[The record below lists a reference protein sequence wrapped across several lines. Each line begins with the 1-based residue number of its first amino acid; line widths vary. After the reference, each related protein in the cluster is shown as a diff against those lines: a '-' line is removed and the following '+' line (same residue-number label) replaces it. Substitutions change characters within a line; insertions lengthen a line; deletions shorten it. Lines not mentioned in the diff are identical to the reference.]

1 MRVIAGTAKGH
12 KLKAP
17 KGMDTRPTTDKIKET
32 LFNIISQDIYD
43 SNFLDLYSGT
53 GAIGIEALSRGAK
66 KAVFVDKSHI
76 CKMIIEDNL
85 IHTKLKDK
93 GIIYQIDVSKGLD
106 ILKEKDEKFDIIFM
120 DPPYWDNNIEKIL
133 EKIVRLNLISPI
145 GYIIVEHS
153 SEKDIQNL
161 YRLQIWK
168 EKVFKTT
175 RMTFLKILE
184 ESL

>member
-66 KAVFVDKSHI
+66 KAVFIDKSHI

-93 GIIYQIDVSKGLD
+93 GIIYQIDVSKD
-106 ILKEKDEKFDIIFM
+106 
-120 DPPYWDNNIEKIL
+120 
-133 EKIVRLNLISPI
+133 
-145 GYIIVEHS
+145 
-153 SEKDIQNL
+153 
-161 YRLQIWK
+161 
-168 EKVFKTT
+168 
-175 RMTFLKILE
+175 
-184 ESL
+184 